1 MARSARYTDAL
12 HREGVSER
20 LTRQRS
26 QRCLGNQT
34 NGVPYLAAGTALK
47 VSRAA
52 LLASLRVSWLPLME

>member
-1 MARSARYTDAL
+1 MARSARYKDAL

-20 LTRQRS
+20 LTR

-47 VSRAA
+47 VSRVA